1 MDNLSTLLEF
11 ATESCYLAG
20 QLSLGYFRRNIKP
33 ERKNDNSPVTIADK
47 EAEQL
52 MRQRI
57 AHYYPE
63 HGILGEEFGMTGTA
77 ETRWII
83 DPIDGTK
90 GFMRGV
96 PLYGVLMAL
105 EHRSEILVGV
115 AYFPALGEMVSAAK
129 GQGAFLNGRRVFVSQ
144 EDSIE
149 NAFISTT
156 DFNNLKKYHKL
167 DAFNRL
173 AQGTYY
179 RAGWGD
185 AYGHALVATGRLE
198 IMCDPIM
205 SPWDSAPFG
214 VIMPEAGGYSGTWA
228 GDATV
233 HGKDLVSCNAALKDV
248 VLERL
253 KDEKGE
259 AS

>member
-1 MDNLSTLLEF
+1 MNNFSALLEF

-20 QLSLGYFRRNIKP
+20 QLTLGYFRRNIKP
-33 ERKNDNSPVTIADK
+33 ERKGDNSPVTIADK

-52 MRQRI
+52 IRQRI
-57 AHYYPE
+57 ASHYPE
-63 HGILGEEFGMTGTA
+63 HGILGEEYGMTGSE

-105 EHRSEILVGV
+105 EHQSEIVVGV

-129 GQGAFLNGRRVFVSQ
+129 GHGAFLNGRRVFVSS
-144 EDSIE
+144 EASME
-149 NAFISTT
+149 NAFLSTT
-156 DFNNLKKYHKL
+156 DFNNIHKYNKTA
-167 DAFNRL
+167 AFNRL
-173 AQGTYY
+173 AQGVYY

-214 VIMPEAGGYSGTWA
+214 VIIPEAGGYCGTWA
-228 GDATV
+228 GEATV
-233 HGKDLVSCNAALKDV
+233 HGKDLVSCNGALKDV

-253 KDEKGE
+253 QEQ
-259 AS
+259 